1 MKHGVTFD
9 IIHSVYYSYSQSH
22 SSRNARNRGKGKGK
36 SKGEIH
42 PGTGHEGP
50 ERE

>member
-1 MKHGVTFD
+1 MRHGVTFD
-9 IIHSVYYSYSQSH
+9 IIHSVHYSYSQSY

-36 SKGEIH
+36 SEVH

-50 ERE
+50 EGE